1 MYMHDAEKRIAD
13 LAEFKNVFVKLR
25 RADAETAR
33 HIETTVRAAMRGV
46 AARRRTTPAGEHERV
61 IAIKDAQL
69 RMQELRYHYAAI
81 GAQMAE
87 QKAYFYRTAIE
98 AEQAFFDHVY
108 RGLEQYFSG
117 VYDAVEEVLTRD
129 SSWLT
134 GLLDTWHKTGGR
146 AINWVTGKTQ
156 RLLISAT
163 DGTSVKRLKQFVED
177 LGGARGKGMV
187 NRTVDMMKDAHQWLQ
202 QHAQKAKVEE
212 RSLLERALEDVCSSK
227 KIEENVAAV
236 LEAAEQS
243 YQQVWRQRV
252 QSYCEQIATLQRA
265 AEVVTGTLQA
275 QPVFSLG
282 HAEQALATG
291 MGATIFGTAALAA
304 GWHTL
309 AYAMVNIFWPMA
321 VFVAILTTGV
331 AWFTRERAEKQRI
344 EEARKVLSAYHAQLI
359 MYIDMHKLEDY
370 GGKSIRE
377 LVREHS
383 LGVAEHM
390 DRSWRQA
397 RFGALGE
404 EHYRELMEACER
416 HAAQLDKLAEG
427 CQKNHADGT
436 RSKKCWP

>member
-1 MYMHDAEKRIAD
+1 MCTHDAEKKIAD
-13 LAEFKNVFVKLR
+13 LAEFKSVFGKLR

-33 HIETTVRAAMRGV
+33 HIETAVRAAMQGV
-46 AARRRTTPAGEHERV
+46 TATPAGGHERV

-87 QKAYFYRTAIE
+87 QKAYFYRAAIE
-98 AEQAFFDHVY
+98 AEQAFLDRVY

-163 DGTSVKRLKQFVED
+163 DGKSVKRFEQFMKD

-187 NRTVDMMKDAHQWLQ
+187 NRTADMMKDAHQWLQ

-212 RSLLERALEDVCSSK
+212 RSLLERALEDVCASD
-227 KIEENVAAV
+227 KIEENVAGV
-236 LEAAEQS
+236 LEAAWQC

-252 QSYCEQIATLQRA
+252 QSYREQIVKMQRA
-265 AEVVTGTLQA
+265 AELLTGTLQA
-275 QPVFSLG
+275 QSAFSLG

-291 MGATIFGTAALAA
+291 MGAAIFGTAALAA

-309 AYAMVNIFWPMA
+309 AYAMMNIFWPMA

-331 AWFTRERAEKQRI
+331 AWFTRERAVKQRI
-344 EEARKVLSAYHAQLI
+344 EEARKVLNAYHAQLI
-359 MYIDMHKLEDY
+359 MYIDTHKLEDY

-416 HAAQLDKLAEG
+416 HAARLSELAEG
-427 CQKNHADGT
+427 CQKNNAHST
-436 RSKKCWP
+436 QSKKRQP